1 MTPGSA
7 GPGAP
12 PADRSSRV
20 GFGITAG
27 VLTALM
33 LGGTLPIPLYVLYE
47 AKMGFGPLG
56 ITIVF
61 AAYVIGTLV
70 ALLGFGDLSDHIGRT
85 KVLAIAI
92 AFAASSTAIFLFA
105 TSIGEL
111 IAARVVSGLAAGF
124 ATGTATAALAELSP
138 HGPRR
143 AAVVATGANM
153 TGLGLGPL
161 VAGLFAQYLPAAT
174 RTVFWAYLGV
184 CALALIAVMAIPET
198 LRHPDR
204 SFRLRLRAGV
214 PAGMRLLIL
223 GAGLGVFA
231 AFALLGLF
239 SSLMPSFVRGVLG
252 VSNLAVIGATAF
264 LIFVTAAISQAASA
278 RLTSRRSVTIGL
290 PLLLAGLAAL
300 EGSLFAKA
308 VWLFLAATVTS
319 GVAIGLI
326 FRGGLSEINRKA
338 EPAHRAE
345 AVSAFFAAAYLGLGL
360 PVVLIGA
367 IALAVGPVAAS
378 AWVGG
383 LVAATILAATLVVT
397 RTFGKTAQATPSP
410 AHSDSW
416 CNPQPVTEAPGRPAS
431 RSPAR

>member
-143 AAVVATGANM
+143 AAVVA
-153 TGLGLGPL
+153 
-161 VAGLFAQYLPAAT
+161 
-174 RTVFWAYLGV
+174 
-184 CALALIAVMAIPET
+184 
-198 LRHPDR
+198 
-204 SFRLRLRAGV
+204 
-214 PAGMRLLIL
+214 
-223 GAGLGVFA
+223 
-231 AFALLGLF
+231 
-239 SSLMPSFVRGVLG
+239 
-252 VSNLAVIGATAF
+252 
-264 LIFVTAAISQAASA
+264 
-278 RLTSRRSVTIGL
+278 
-290 PLLLAGLAAL
+290 
-300 EGSLFAKA
+300 
-308 VWLFLAATVTS
+308 
-319 GVAIGLI
+319 
-326 FRGGLSEINRKA
+326 
-338 EPAHRAE
+338 
-345 AVSAFFAAAYLGLGL
+345 
-360 PVVLIGA
+360 
-367 IALAVGPVAAS
+367 
-378 AWVGG
+378 
-383 LVAATILAATLVVT
+383 
-397 RTFGKTAQATPSP
+397 
-410 AHSDSW
+410 
-416 CNPQPVTEAPGRPAS
+416 
-431 RSPAR
+431 